1 MLKLIVKA
9 VEKLL
14 GVNHSDDEP
23 RADMYLPE
31 RLLAMG
37 LVMLV
42 VGVVL
47 GLSLLWSF
55 AWLRV
60 VLAIVFAVTGVSALL
75 CWRNQKIVVISG
87 SQFEYTTMFGQTRT
101 YAFADIT
108 GLRQNKDSL
117 TLFVGNE
124 KVHIESM
131 AVLSERL
138 VNGINEALEKKYSQE
153 A

>member
-1 MLKLIVKA
+1 
-9 VEKLL
+9 
-14 GVNHSDDEP
+14 
-23 RADMYLPE
+23 
-31 RLLAMG
+31 MG
-37 LVMLV
+37 LVFLAI
-42 VGVVL
+42 GIVL
-47 GLSLLWSF
+47 GVSLLWT
-55 AWLRV
+55 V
-60 VLAIVFAVTGVSALL
+60 VWWKVVAAAVCVGMGVMALL

-101 YAFADIT
+101 YRFSDIT
-108 GLRQNKDSL
+108 GLRRNQDSM

-138 VNGINEALEKKYSQE
+138 VNGINEALAKKYSEE

>member
-1 MLKLIVKA
+1 MLKLIVKIA
-9 VEKLL
+9 EKLL
-14 GVNHSDDEP
+14 GVNHSDDRP

-37 LVMLV
+37 LVFLAI
-42 VGVVL
+42 GIVL
-47 GLSLLWSF
+47 GVSLLWT
-55 AWLRV
+55 V
-60 VLAIVFAVTGVSALL
+60 VWWKVVAAAVCVGMGVMALM
-75 CWRNQKIVVISG
+75 CWRNQKIVVISS

-101 YAFADIT
+101 YRFSDIT
-108 GLRQNKDSL
+108 GLRRNQDSM

-138 VNGINEALEKKYSQE
+138 VNGINEALAKKYSEE